1 LSDDHLRNDVG
12 ATNQYVSR
20 TSEGFVEMHSKI
32 KQIQQ
37 DISLLEKRAQ
47 SLQNATSSGVAK
59 TAVTQSDIQHI
70 NNTTEKAI
78 EQIPKK
84 LSEEAGRTGACDFP
98 LTVRRQRSKVP
109 GPPAPPMRHQ

>member
-1 LSDDHLRNDVG
+1 MSDDHLRNDVG

-20 TSEGFVEMHSKI
+20 TNEGFVEMHSKI

-37 DISLLEKRAQ
+37 DISLLEKRVQ
-47 SLQNATSSGVAK
+47 NLQNATSSGVA
-59 TAVTQSDIQHI
+59 VIQSNIQHI

-84 LSEEAGRTGACDFP
+84 LSEEAYEQV
-98 LTVRRQRSKVP
+98 VREPVIFRLL
-109 GPPAPPMRHQ
+109 

>member
-1 LSDDHLRNDVG
+1 MNDDHLRNDVG

-20 TSEGFVEMHSKI
+20 TNEGFVEMHSKI

-37 DISLLEKRAQ
+37 DISLLEKRVQ
-47 SLQNATSSGVAK
+47 SLQNATSGGVAK
-59 TAVTQSDIQHI
+59 TAVIQSDIQHI

-84 LSEEAGRTGACDFP
+84 LSEEAYEQV
-98 LTVRRQRSKVP
+98 VREPVIFRLL
-109 GPPAPPMRHQ
+109 